1 MRTEDERQRAAFQR
15 AQEARQGGFLWG
27 LIGFLA
33 GAAVGQNLWAAA
45 SGTVLGVLWSARRQ
59 ARKRTVGLDEELR
72 RIDARLSR
80 LESARPSDRALPI
93 AEAPPET
100 SFPVEAPSEDTLIS
114 VDDLHGASEP
124 TPPGPPLSEP
134 PPDPVASAAILPPL
148 APRAPDPFEK
158 AVGFLR
164 DLLLGGNTVVRVGVL
179 VLLVGIS
186 LLSKWAVDHAL
197 FPVEARLV
205 TASLIGVALTVV
217 GYRLREARPGFGTT
231 LQGGGVAA
239 LYLVVFFALRIF
251 ELVPVPLAFALFVAI
266 AVGGGTL
273 AVVQRSQPLVFI
285 GSLGGFLAPIL
296 ASTGQGNHVVLFG
309 YYLVLNAAIAAVA
322 WRQAWRPLNVLA
334 FVCTY
339 GVASVWGV
347 LRYRPE
353 HFATTEPFLLAYMVL
368 FTVVALLFAL
378 RQPPRLAGLVD
389 GTLVF
394 GTPLVT
400 LLAQARLVQGI
411 ELGMATSTAGF
422 GLFYA
427 ALATWVWRR
436 SADTLRQLTE
446 AFLALAVVFGTIAIP
461 LGLED
466 GLTTTLAWAL
476 EGAGLYWV
484 GTRQHRRL
492 PRYAGIGLQLM
503 AAAAFIWGTEAA
515 GFRARSGEFWVFA
528 NPRFLSCLGLALS
541 GFFIARE
548 SYAARDGSAR
558 QEWWLTQA
566 LAGWALLWWAG
577 GSLAEIDQFIET
589 DYEVAGILVLI
600 AASGIALERAAN
612 LSSWLPGRLL
622 SVAALPAA
630 VLALPLALDTQP
642 HLLAN
647 GGFFAWPLVLCAVY
661 AVLHN
666 LEVCG
671 VEWTR
676 IAYAPALWLVS
687 LVTALAL
694 GGLVERGVA
703 LDGDW
708 ALAAFGVA
716 LGGVLLAAHFAVERD
731 VGAFGRLGQ
740 LHFGLGM
747 GPVAACALLWS
758 LFINASAQ
766 GEADPL
772 PYLPLLN
779 PADVSLA
786 LVAVAVITWWNRL
799 LQRRPHIA
807 LDSWADLVG
816 PVLGGLGFVW
826 LNGLLVRSVH
836 QWTDVTFR
844 LEALWDSVALQV
856 AFSIAWTLVAL
867 AGMLLS
873 TRHGWRARWITFAT
887 LLGTVVVK
895 LFVVDLSQLSTGAK
909 IGTFLVVGVLL
920 LVVGYLSPVP
930 PSEETGGED
939 PGGDMTTTG
948 ADEGEKS

>member
-1 MRTEDERQRAAFQR
+1 M
-15 AQEARQGGFLWG
+15 
-27 LIGFLA
+27 
-33 GAAVGQNLWAAA
+33 WAAA
-45 SGTVLGVLWSARRQ
+45 SGTVLGVLWSAWRQ

-72 RIDARLSR
+72 RIEARLSR
-80 LESARPSDRALPI
+80 IESARPSDPALPV
-93 AEAPPET
+93 AEVEPET
-100 SFPVEAPSEDTLIS
+100 SFPVEEPYEDTLIS
-114 VDDLHGASEP
+114 VGDLRGPSDP
-124 TPPGPPLSEP
+124 TPPAPPLSEP
-134 PPDPVASAAILPPL
+134 PPEPVESAAILPPL

-158 AVGFLR
+158 AMSFLR

-186 LLSKWAVDHAL
+186 LLARWAVDHAL
-197 FPVEARLV
+197 FPIEARLV

-273 AVVQRSQPLVFI
+273 AVVQRSQPLLFI

-368 FTVVALLFAL
+368 FTVVAVLFAL
-378 RQPPRLAGLVD
+378 RQPPRLAGFVD

-400 LLAQARLVQGI
+400 LLAQARLVQGT

-436 SADTLRQLTE
+436 SADTLRQLSE
-446 AFLALAVVFGTIAIP
+446 AFVALAVVFGTIAIP
-461 LGLED
+461 LALED

-492 PRYAGIGLQLM
+492 PRYAGIGLQLA
-503 AAAAFIWGTEAA
+503 AAAAFVWGTEAA
-515 GFRARSGEFWVFA
+515 GFRTRSGEFWVFA
-528 NPRFLSCLGLALS
+528 NARFLSCLGLALS

-548 SYAARDGSAR
+548 SYAARERSAR

-577 GSLAEIDQFIET
+577 GSLAEVDQFIET

-600 AASGIALERAAN
+600 AASGIALERAAH
-612 LSSWLPGRLL
+612 LLRWLPGRLL

-630 VLALPLALDTQP
+630 VLVLPLALDTQP

-647 GGFFAWPLVLCAVY
+647 GGFLAWPLVLCAVY

-666 LEVCG
+666 LEECG

-676 IAYAPALWLVS
+676 IAYAPAFWLVS

-694 GGLVERGVA
+694 GGLVEHGVA

-731 VGAFGRLGQ
+731 VGAFGRLEQ
-740 LHFGLGM
+740 LHLGLGM

-786 LVAVAVITWWNRL
+786 LVAVAVITWWSRL

-807 LDSWADLVG
+807 LESWADFAG
-816 PVLGGLGFVW
+816 PVLGGVGFVW

-856 AFSIAWTLVAL
+856 AFSIAWTLVSL

-873 TRHGWRARWITFAT
+873 TRRGWRAGWITFAT

-930 PSEETGGED
+930 PSKETGGED
-939 PGGDMTTTG
+939 PGGDLTTAD

>member
-1 MRTEDERQRAAFQR
+1 MRTEDEQQRAPRRR
-15 AQEARQGGFLWG
+15 AREARQDGFIWG
-27 LIGFLA
+27 LIGLLA
-33 GAAVGQNLWAAA
+33 GAAVGRSAWAAA
-45 SGTVLGVLWSARRQ
+45 SGTLLGVLWSGWRRAQ
-59 ARKRTVGLDEELR
+59 KRTVGLGEELR
-72 RIDARLSR
+72 GIEVRLSR
-80 LESARPSDRALPI
+80 LETATSSDRPPPV
-93 AEAPPET
+93 AEAEPEASLLEEVPPEDRRV
-100 SFPVEAPSEDTLIS
+100 PLDHLR
-114 VDDLHGASEP
+114 GASRP
-124 TPPGPPLSEP
+124 TPTDPPVSEP
-134 PPDPVASAAILPPL
+134 SPEPVVSAPVLPRLTPP
-148 APRAPDPFEK
+148 APDLFDK
-158 AVGFLR
+158 AMSFVH
-164 DLLLGGNTVVRVGVL
+164 DLLLGGNTVVRIGVL

-186 LLSKWAVDHAL
+186 LLARWAVDHAL
-197 FPVEARLV
+197 FPIEARLV
-205 TASLIGVALTVV
+205 AASLIGVALTVV

-251 ELVPVPLAFALFVAI
+251 ELVPVSLAFALFVGI

-285 GSLGGFLAPIL
+285 GSLGGFLAPVL
-296 ASTGQGNHVVLFG
+296 ASSGQGHHVVLFG
-309 YYLVLNAAIAAVA
+309 YYLVLNVAIAAVA

-347 LRYRPE
+347 LQYRPE

-368 FTVVALLFAL
+368 FTMVAVLYAL

-400 LLAQARLVQGI
+400 LLAQARLVQGA

-427 ALATWVWRR
+427 VLATWVWRR
-436 SADTLRQLTE
+436 SADTLRQLSE

-461 LGLED
+461 LALED

-492 PRYAGIGLQLM
+492 PRYTGIGLQLA
-503 AAAAFIWGTEAA
+503 AAAAFVWGTEAA
-515 GFRARSGEFWVFA
+515 GFRTRSGEFWVLA
-528 NPRFLSCLGLALS
+528 NARFLSCLALALS

-548 SYAARDGSAR
+548 SHAARERSTSE
-558 QEWWLTQA
+558 EWRLTQA

-577 GSLAEIDQFIET
+577 GILAEIDPFVET
-589 DYEVAGILVLI
+589 KYEVAGILGLVALS
-600 AASGIALERAAN
+600 AIALERAAN
-612 LSSWLPGRLL
+612 LLSWLPGRLL
-622 SVAALPAA
+622 AVAALPAA
-630 VLALPLALDTQP
+630 VLVLPLALDTQP

-647 GGFFAWPLVLCAVY
+647 GGFLAWPLVFCAIY

-666 LEVCG
+666 LEECG
-671 VEWTR
+671 VEWTL
-676 IAYAPALWLVS
+676 IAYAPAFWLLS

-694 GGLVERGVA
+694 GGLVGRGVA

-708 ALAAFGVA
+708 PLAAFGGA
-716 LGGVLLAAHFAVERD
+716 LGGVLLSAHFAVERN
-731 VGAFGRLGQ
+731 VGAFGRLER
-740 LHFGLGM
+740 LHLASGM

-758 LFINASAQ
+758 LVLNASAQ
-766 GEADPL
+766 GETAPL

-799 LQRRPHIA
+799 MERQPRIPLEGWTELA
-807 LDSWADLVG
+807 LPA
-816 PVLGGLGFVW
+816 LGGLGFVW
-826 LNGLLVRSVH
+826 LNGLLVRTVC
-836 QWTDVTFR
+836 QWTDVPFR
-844 LEALWDSVALQV
+844 LEALWDSVALQ
-856 AFSIAWTLVAL
+856 AALSIAWTLVAL

-873 TRHGWRARWITFAT
+873 TRHGWRAPWISFAT

-909 IGTFLVVGVLL
+909 IGTFLVVGGLL

-930 PSEETGGED
+930 PGQQTGGEG
-939 PGGDMTTTG
+939 PEAGMTTNG
-948 ADEGEKS
+948 ADEGEKT